1 MSYSPFQRCRARNAG
16 AEVAGAVRRPVARA
30 AHQGVVRRHE
40 DPWWQAV
47 LRGSAVKALHL
58 AASVG
63 HTEATKALVWLGVDV
78 HAQRERGATALLKKV
93 IRRW

>member
-1 MSYSPFQRCRARNAG
+1 M
-16 AEVAGAVRRPVARA
+16 
-30 AHQGVVRRHE
+30 
-40 DPWWQAV
+40 